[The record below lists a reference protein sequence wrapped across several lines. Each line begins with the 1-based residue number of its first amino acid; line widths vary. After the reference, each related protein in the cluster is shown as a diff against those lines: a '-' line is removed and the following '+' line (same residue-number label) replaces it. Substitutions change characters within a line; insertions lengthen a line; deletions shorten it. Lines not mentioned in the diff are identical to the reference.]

1 MKKIGLINKLRNE
14 AEYPLSLIKKAVD
27 MSDGYEEAKLILEN
41 EINKNLDIIKKSLC
55 ITEAEAV
62 YAYEYY
68 GYSLERCI
76 DEERKKSLPVTI
88 ETKRRSISSR
98 LKNGDL
104 LVGEVYGLS
113 EYCYYWVTAQK
124 KCDEYI
130 VCLIGIRKSDVENC
144 LDLIY
149 SDAVEFLQKRFLC
162 EDDAIKGIEEY
173 VDIFEF
179 DTIKAYERFPL

>member
-1 MKKIGLINKLRNE
+1 MINKLRNE
-14 AEYPLSLIKKAVD
+14 TKYPLSLINKAVD
-27 MSDGYEEAKLILEN
+27 MSSGYEEAKLFFEN
-41 EINKNLDIIKKSLC
+41 EINKNLDVIKRSLC
-55 ITEAEAV
+55 ITEDEAV

-68 GYSLERCI
+68 GLSLERCI

-88 ETKRRSISSR
+88 ETKIRSISSR

-113 EYCYYWVTAQK
+113 EDCYYWVTAQK
-124 KCDEYI
+124 KGDEYI
-130 VCLIGIRKSDVENC
+130 VCLIGFRKSDVENC

-149 SDAVEFLQKRFLC
+149 SDAVEFLQKIFLC

-179 DTIKAYERFPL
+179 DTRKAYEKFPL